1 MKFLLIAYNCFFF
14 QNVLSLA
21 QTNNAENYT
30 INPDFQLQPHL
41 TALLPQ
47 QSKRVPEL
55 YPVAKYNNSKGSIAE
70 NMNTNYFS
78 SNKPYP
84 EPKII
89 EYDMEETS
97 TESSPQH
104 TSSLYSESTDQ
115 DSESTHPSNVFLRHT
130 INKSTE
136 CHVTK
141 ESKTITTS
149 NHEFPVPSQ
158 FADLSLKK
166 NDSID
171 DHQHSI
177 LHSAYNQDDDDII
190 EDIPLFDNINS
201 NEREPSLENQEN
213 LESRCD
219 EQSVNMPR
227 TQTFDSY
234 TTKKDIEQT
243 QFNYENKQNSSSSI
257 YNSIT
262 NYLSNDTHKSSNIQ
276 NASQFN
282 KGLYFSQTNTLT
294 QPSSSNSSILQHSQ
308 SKPLFP
314 YKNTELL
321 NYQQASLNVQNYND
335 DLKSEHFNQ
344 QNQHIQ
350 PNIQNS
356 NVPPIDS
363 KLHSNS
369 NTQDK
374 IVINQTTLPVQVL
387 NYQNSQSMNSCA
399 TNLYN
404 YQNKQG
410 IESINQQSIYNSSKS
425 PVSELLNDSKPIASQ
440 EYNIARNLSLIS
452 TQSLGPVTS
461 AIVAAPS
468 RSSFSVSETVVQD
481 NQHTQHQKSED
492 DQASNILN
500 LSNAAKNSPIDSL
513 IQDSSNIV
521 ISEFDIKLSQSPI
534 NNILENQLE
543 TTVDQSK
550 PIQMQLNEDQHNEE
564 KLLSPPSF
572 KNVTQ
577 SNDLFNPNSMTSQ
590 LELNNQQLSR
600 NQLTP
605 KQSIIDDNLKI
616 SSNPFSNK
624 PINIVSQSINSQNVT
639 VQQSIPT
646 TGHSFSNYFDSSNVN
661 NTFMFNQQSC
671 DLQSNNQLQ
680 NMETQDKPNVSID
693 PTSDKS
699 NNCITFSNAQNTS
712 VKLLSSNQQ
721 PLSMKNEL
729 EIDESLKLDSDV
741 LSEEILHS
749 SEPVLTQSNNF
760 NFESLENAK
769 LSTPNNQFSKMT
781 IDKQHS
787 ISDNKIQEQSTPTP
801 YFTKDISLD
810 KEEHS
815 IAFQN
820 VSTTLH
826 DNNSLEP
833 TLSEINNKPQSL
845 PSKQTNL
852 PSLNSDLPL
861 NNVSP
866 LSISNQ
872 IVPDNKPVGQ
882 LEVNQFPPQNFSN
895 KVTLNDISSTSNQ
908 LPPQMFD
915 NQPKSNTI
923 QSLQSASNLYTT
935 QPFNNQP
942 TSNAVSFTS
951 NQFPP
956 KMFGNQ
962 LKSATIQPLQTP
974 TIPNQPIPST
984 NPSISMASNQ
994 LPTQIFSH
1002 QPIPDTIQNLQ
1013 SSSNPCTTQP
1023 FDNKLFPTTIPS
1035 VSNQLPPQM
1044 FSNQQTSNTVLPTQ
1058 FASSSCPTPIVST
1071 ATNQLPPAMFSN
1083 QSTADTVPPLQSAS
1097 NLHSTQVFSNQSKPV
1112 TVPPNQPSLINQFS
1126 SKILTNQP
1134 KSMAVPHNQTAAKS
1148 FINQST
1154 PSTAWPVS
1162 SATNQFQQQTFNSQ
1176 VKSDVYP
1183 PQTLSNQYAS
1193 QPFNNKT
1200 ISNMQQASQL
1210 PSQIINNQ
1218 PKSNV
1223 ALIQSTT
1230 GQHPFQPFNNQHT
1243 PTTVS
1248 SVVNQLPPQLFSN
1261 QPKPNVVP
1269 PLQPTSNQYNVQAPN
1284 NQQTPN
1290 FIPLVSTAVN
1300 KFPPQMLTNQPRL
1313 DPGLSNKLT
1322 ASPYQSQPL
1331 INQSIPGVPPIQQAT
1346 NQYPSQPFNHQSK
1359 PSNFPPSQTIKNQY
1373 PSQPF
1378 NEQPGQQVLPKQNIQ
1393 QSSSNQFYNQS
1404 STVQPG
1410 QNQWPLANFS
1420 SQPNLMSSQPIT
1432 GNSVSN
1438 LSTLPPN
1445 VNQQS
1450 QRLGTHMLPPNSFS
1464 INNYPNQ
1471 VGGNVNVQ
1479 QPQSSSQNVQLA
1491 SKGYPPQSN
1500 MGFSSQINYQQPN
1513 ALHGQQGFHNQQQ
1526 DQYKPEQNSSVVQQG
1541 FAKTWVSSF
1550 MCRILTVSVSLTITV

>member
-1 MKFLLIAYNCFFF
+1 
-14 QNVLSLA
+14 
-21 QTNNAENYT
+21 
-30 INPDFQLQPHL
+30 
-41 TALLPQ
+41 LLPQ
-47 QSKRVPEL
+47 QSKRVPEF

-166 NDSID
+166 NDSVE

-190 EDIPLFDNINS
+190 EDIPLFDNINQ
-201 NEREPSLENQEN
+201 NEPSLENQEN

-227 TQTFDSY
+227 AQTFDSY
-234 TTKKDIEQT
+234 TTKKDFEQT
-243 QFNYENKQNSSSSI
+243 QFNYENKQSSSSSF

-276 NASQFN
+276 NAAQFN
-282 KGLYFSQTNTLT
+282 KDLYFSQTNTLT

-314 YKNTELL
+314 YGNTELF
-321 NYQQASLNVQNYND
+321 NHQQASLNVQNYND

-344 QNQHIQ
+344 QNKHIR
-350 PNIQNS
+350 PDSQNS

-363 KLHSNS
+363 KLQSNINS
-369 NTQDK
+369 NIQDE
-374 IVINQTTLPVQVL
+374 IVLKQTTSPVQVL

-404 YQNKQG
+404 HQNEQG
-410 IESINQQSIYNSSKS
+410 IEFISQQSIYNSSKP
-425 PVSELLNDSKPIASQ
+425 PVSELLNDSKTIASQ
-440 EYNIARNLSLIS
+440 EFIARNSSLIS

-461 AIVAAPS
+461 AIIAAPS
-468 RSSFSVSETVVQD
+468 RNSFSVSETVVQD
-481 NQHTQHQKSED
+481 NQHTQHQKSEG
-492 DQASNILN
+492 DQASSILN

-513 IQDSSNIV
+513 NQDSSNNV
-521 ISEFDIKLSQSPI
+521 ISEFDTKLSQSPI
-534 NNILENQLE
+534 NNILEYQPE
-543 TTVDQSK
+543 TTVNQSK
-550 PIQMQLNEDQHNEE
+550 PIQMQFNEDQHNEE
-564 KLLSPPSF
+564 NVLSPPSF

-577 SNDLFNPNSMTSQ
+577 SNDFFNPNSMTSQ

-605 KQSIIDDNLKI
+605 KQSIIDDNLKT
-616 SSNPFSNK
+616 SSDQFSNK
-624 PINIVSQSINSQNVT
+624 PINIVSQSINNQNVT
-639 VQQSIPT
+639 VQQSTPT

-671 DLQSNNQLQ
+671 NLQSNNQLQ
-680 NMETQDKPNVSID
+680 NMQTQDKPNVSIE

-699 NNCITFSNAQNTS
+699 NDCMTFSNAQNTS

-721 PLSMKNEL
+721 PSLMKNEL
-729 EIDESLKLDSDV
+729 EIGESLKLDSDK
-741 LSEEILHS
+741 LSEGILHS

-769 LSTPNNQFSKMT
+769 LLTPNDQFSKMT
-781 IDKQHS
+781 IDKQHN
-787 ISDNKIQEQSTPTP
+787 ISDYEIQEKSTPTS
-801 YFTKDISLD
+801 FSKDVSLD

-815 IAFQN
+815 IAFKN
-820 VSTTLH
+820 FSTTLH
-826 DNNSLEP
+826 DNNSLESKF
-833 TLSEINNKPQSL
+833 SEIDNKSQSL

-852 PSLNSDLPL
+852 PYLNSDLPI

-882 LEVNQFPPQNFSN
+882 LEANQFPSQHFSN
-895 KVTLNDISSTSNQ
+895 KVISNDISSTSNQ

-915 NQPKSNTI
+915 NQPKSNDV
-923 QSLQSASNLYTT
+923 QSLQSVSNQYTA

-942 TSNAVSFTS
+942 TSNAVSFMS

-962 LKSATIQPLQTP
+962 LKSETIQPLQTA
-974 TIPNQPIPST
+974 TIPNQPISST

-1002 QPIPDTIQNLQ
+1002 QPIPDTIQHLQ
-1013 SSSNPCTTQP
+1013 SSSNPSTTQP

-1044 FSNQQTSNTVLPTQ
+1044 FSNQPTSNTVLPTQ
-1058 FASSSCPTPIVST
+1058 FASSSCSTPIVST
-1071 ATNQLPPAMFSN
+1071 ATNQLPPSMFSN
-1083 QSTADTVPPLQSAS
+1083 QSTADTIPPLQPAS
-1097 NLHSTQVFSNQSKPV
+1097 NLHSTQVLSNQSKPI
-1112 TVPPNQPSLINQFS
+1112 TVLPNQPSIINQFS
-1126 SKILTNQP
+1126 PQILTNQP
-1134 KSMAVPHNQTAAKS
+1134 KSMAIPHNQTAAKS
-1148 FINQST
+1148 LINQST
-1154 PSTAWPVS
+1154 PSTAWSVS

-1176 VKSDVYP
+1176 VKSDIYP

-1200 ISNMQQASQL
+1200 ISNMMPHVPSTASQL

-1223 ALIQSTT
+1223 AHIQSTT
-1230 GQHPFQPFNNQHT
+1230 GQYPFQPFNNQHT

-1248 SVVNQLPPQLFSN
+1248 SAVNQLPPQLFSN
-1261 QPKPNVVP
+1261 QPKLNAV
-1269 PLQPTSNQYNVQAPN
+1269 PLQTTSNQYNLQTPN

-1300 KFPPQMLTNQPRL
+1300 QFPPQILTNQPRL
-1313 DPGLSNKLT
+1313 DPGSSNKLK
-1322 ASPYQSQPL
+1322 ASQYQSQPL
-1331 INQSIPGVPPIQQAT
+1331 INQSIPGVPSIQQAT
-1346 NQYPSQPFNHQSK
+1346 NQYPSQPFNHQPK
-1359 PSNFPPSQTIKNQY
+1359 PSNFPPSQTVKNQY

-1378 NEQPGQQVLPKQNIQ
+1378 NEQPGQQVLPKQNLQ

-1404 STVQPG
+1404 SAVQPG
-1410 QNQWPLANFS
+1410 QNQWPPANFS

-1432 GNSVSN
+1432 MNSASN

-1471 VGGNVNVQ
+1471 VGGSANVQ

-1526 DQYKPEQNSSVVQQG
+1526 DQYKPEQNPSVVQQG
-1541 FAKTWVSSF
+1541 FSKTWVS
-1550 MCRILTVSVSLTITV
+1550 

>member
-1 MKFLLIAYNCFFF
+1 
-14 QNVLSLA
+14 
-21 QTNNAENYT
+21 
-30 INPDFQLQPHL
+30 
-41 TALLPQ
+41 LLPQ

-115 DSESTHPSNVFLRHT
+115 DSESTHPSNAFLRNT

-166 NDSID
+166 NDSVD

-190 EDIPLFDNINS
+190 EDIPLFDNINQ

-227 TQTFDSY
+227 AQTFDSY
-234 TTKKDIEQT
+234 TAKKDFEQT
-243 QFNYENKQNSSSSI
+243 QFNYENKQSSSSSI

-262 NYLSNDTHKSSNIQ
+262 NYLSNDTHKSLNIQ

-314 YKNTELL
+314 YGNTELF
-321 NYQQASLNVQNYND
+321 NHQQASLNVQNYND
-335 DLKSEHFNQ
+335 DLKSESFNQ

-350 PNIQNS
+350 PDIQNS
-356 NVPPIDS
+356 NVSPIDS
-363 KLHSNS
+363 KLQSNVNS

-374 IVINQTTLPVQVL
+374 TDLKQTTLPVQVL
-387 NYQNSQSMNSCA
+387 NYQNSQSMHSCA

-404 YQNKQG
+404 HQNEQG
-410 IESINQQSIYNSSKS
+410 IESISQQSTYNSSKS

-440 EYNIARNLSLIS
+440 EVIARNSSLTS
-452 TQSLGPVTS
+452 TQSLCPVTS

-481 NQHTQHQKSED
+481 NQQTLHQKSED

-500 LSNAAKNSPIDSL
+500 VSNAAKNSPIDSL
-513 IQDSSNIV
+513 NQDSSNII

-534 NNILENQLE
+534 NNILENQPE

-550 PIQMQLNEDQHNEE
+550 LIQMQFNEDQHNEE
-564 KLLSPPSF
+564 KLLSLQSF

-577 SNDLFNPNSMTSQ
+577 SNDFFNPNSMTSQ
-590 LELNNQQLSR
+590 QELNNQQLSR
-600 NQLTP
+600 NQFIP

-616 SSNPFSNK
+616 SSDQFSNK
-624 PINIVSQSINSQNVT
+624 PINVVPQSINNQNVT

-661 NTFMFNQQSC
+661 NTFMFNQQSRN
-671 DLQSNNQLQ
+671 LQSNNQLQ
-680 NMETQDKPNVSID
+680 NQNMQTQDKPNVSID

-699 NNCITFSNAQNTS
+699 NNCMTFSNAQNTS

-721 PLSMKNEL
+721 PSLMKNEL
-729 EIDESLKLDSDV
+729 EIDEKLKLDSDV

-769 LSTPNNQFSKMT
+769 LLTPNNQFSKMT

-787 ISDNKIQEQSTPTP
+787 ITDNKIQEQSTPTS
-801 YFTKDISLD
+801 YFSKDISLD

-815 IAFQN
+815 SIAFQN
-820 VSTTLH
+820 FSTTLH
-826 DNNSLEP
+826 DINSLEP
-833 TLSEINNKPQSL
+833 KLSEINNKSQSL
-845 PSKQTNL
+845 PTKQINL
-852 PSLNSDLPL
+852 PSLNSDLPI

-866 LSISNQ
+866 LSINNQ

-882 LEVNQFPPQNFSN
+882 LEANQFPPQHFSN
-895 KVTLNDISSTSNQ
+895 KVTSNDISSTSNQ

-915 NQPKSNTI
+915 NQPKSI
-923 QSLQSASNLYTT
+923 QSFQSASNLYTT

-942 TSNAVSFTS
+942 SSNAVSFTS

-956 KMFGNQ
+956 KMIGNQ
-962 LKSATIQPLQTP
+962 LKSGTIQPLQTA
-974 TIPNQPIPST
+974 TISNQPIPST

-994 LPTQIFSH
+994 LPTQIFNH
-1002 QPIPDTIQNLQ
+1002 QPIPDTIQHLQ
-1013 SSSNPCTTQP
+1013 SSSNPFTTQP
-1023 FDNKLFPTTIPS
+1023 FDNKLFSSTIPS
-1035 VSNQLPPQM
+1035 VSNQLPPQL
-1044 FSNQQTSNTVLPTQ
+1044 FSNQPTLNTVLPTQ

-1071 ATNQLPPAMFSN
+1071 ATNRLPPAMFSN
-1083 QSTADTVPPLQSAS
+1083 QSTADTVPPLEPAS

-1112 TVPPNQPSLINQFS
+1112 TAPPNQPSLINQFS
-1126 SKILTNQP
+1126 PEILTNQP
-1134 KSMAVPHNQTAAKS
+1134 KSVAIQHNQTAAKP

-1154 PSTAWPVS
+1154 QSTAWPVS

-1200 ISNMQQASQL
+1200 ISNMIPHIPSAASQL

-1223 ALIQSTT
+1223 ASIQSTT
-1230 GQHPFQPFNNQHT
+1230 GQYPFQPFNNQHT

-1248 SVVNQLPPQLFSN
+1248 SVVNQLPPQLFSH
-1261 QPKPNVVP
+1261 QSKPNVVP
-1269 PLQPTSNQYNVQAPN
+1269 HLQTTSNQYNLQAPN

-1290 FIPLVSTAVN
+1290 FIPLVSTTVN
-1300 KFPPQMLTNQPRL
+1300 QFPPQMLTNQPRL
-1313 DPGLSNKLT
+1313 DPGSSNKLT
-1322 ASPYQSQPL
+1322 ASQYQSQPL
-1331 INQSIPGVPPIQQAT
+1331 VNQSIPGVPPTQQAT
-1346 NQYPSQPFNHQSK
+1346 NQYPSQPFNQQSK
-1359 PSNFPPSQTIKNQY
+1359 PSNFPPSQTVKNQY

-1378 NEQPGQQVLPKQNIQ
+1378 NEQPGQQVLPKQNFQ

-1404 STVQPG
+1404 SAVQPG
-1410 QNQWPLANFS
+1410 QNQWPPANFS
-1420 SQPNLMSSQPIT
+1420 SQPNPMSSQPISM
-1432 GNSVSN
+1432 NSASN

-1445 VNQQS
+1445 VNQPS

-1479 QPQSSSQNVQLA
+1479 QPQYSSQNVQLT

-1513 ALHGQQGFHNQQQ
+1513 ALHGQQGFQNQQQ
-1526 DQYKPEQNSSVVQQG
+1526 DQYKPEQNPSVVQQG
-1541 FAKTWVSSF
+1541 FSKTWVSSF
-1550 MCRILTVSVSLTITV
+1550 MYRTLTASVSLTITI

>member
-1 MKFLLIAYNCFFF
+1 MNCLLIAYNHYYFFF

-21 QTNNAENYT
+21 QSNNAENYT
-30 INPDFQLQPHL
+30 IHPDFQLQPHL

-55 YPVAKYNNSKGSIAE
+55 YPTKYNNNKGSIAE

-78 SNKPYP
+78 LNKSYP

-115 DSESTHPSNVFLRHT
+115 DSESIHPSNVFLRHT

-141 ESKTITTS
+141 ESKTITTAT
-149 NHEFPVPSQ
+149 HEFPVPSQ

-166 NDSID
+166 NDSVD
-171 DHQHSI
+171 DNQHSI
-177 LHSAYNQDDDDII
+177 LHSAYNQDDIT
-190 EDIPLFDNINS
+190 EDIPLFDNINQ

-213 LESRCD
+213 LESHCD
-219 EQSVNMPR
+219 EQSLNMPR
-227 TQTFDSY
+227 AQTFDSY
-234 TTKKDIEQT
+234 TTKKDFEQT
-243 QFNYENKQNSSSSI
+243 QFNYENKQSSSASI
-257 YNSIT
+257 YNSIA

-276 NASQFN
+276 NASQVN

-314 YKNTELL
+314 YNNTELF
-321 NYQQASLNVQNYND
+321 NHQQASSNVKNFND
-335 DLKSEHFNQ
+335 NFKSEPFNE

-350 PNIQNS
+350 PDIQNS

-363 KLHSNS
+363 KLQSNVNSS

-374 IVINQTTLPVQVL
+374 IVREQTPFSVQVL

-404 YQNKQG
+404 HQNEQG
-410 IESINQQSIYNSSKS
+410 IESISQQSIYNSSK
-425 PVSELLNDSKPIASQ
+425 PHVSELLNDSQPIASQ
-440 EYNIARNLSLIS
+440 EFMARNSTLIS

-461 AIVAAPS
+461 AIVAAAPS

-492 DQASNILN
+492 DQPSNLLN
-500 LSNAAKNSPIDSL
+500 
-513 IQDSSNIV
+513 QESSNNV
-521 ISEFDIKLSQSPI
+521 ISDFDIKHSQSPI
-534 NNILENQLE
+534 NNILENQPE
-543 TTVDQSK
+543 TAVDQSK
-550 PIQMQLNEDQHNEE
+550 PIQMQFNEDQHNEE

-577 SNDLFNPNSMTSQ
+577 SNDFFNPNSMTQ

-605 KQSIIDDNLKI
+605 KQSIIDDNLKTP
-616 SSNPFSNK
+616 SDQFSNK
-624 PINIVSQSINSQNVT
+624 PINIGSQSINNQNVT
-639 VQQSIPT
+639 VQKSIPT
-646 TGHSFSNYFDSSNVN
+646 TDHNFSHYFDSPNVN

-671 DLQSNNQLQ
+671 NLQSNNQLQ
-680 NMETQDKPNVSID
+680 NMQTQDKPNVSID

-699 NNCITFSNAQNTS
+699 NNCMTLSNAQNTS

-721 PLSMKNEL
+721 PSLMKNEL
-729 EIDESLKLDSDV
+729 EIDEHLKLDSDV
-741 LSEEILHS
+741 SSEDILHS
-749 SEPVLTQSNNF
+749 PEHVVTQLNNF
-760 NFESLENAK
+760 NIESLKNAK
-769 LSTPNNQFSKMT
+769 MITPNNQFSQMT
-781 IDKQHS
+781 IDKQDS
-787 ISDNKIQEQSTPTP
+787 LSDSKIQKQSTPTS
-801 YFTKDISLD
+801 YFSNDISLD
-810 KEEHS
+810 KEKHS
-815 IAFQN
+815 IVFQN
-820 VSTTLH
+820 FSTTLH
-826 DNNSLEP
+826 DNNSLESK
-833 TLSEINNKPQSL
+833 LSEINNKPQLL

-852 PSLNSDLPL
+852 PSLNSDLPT

-866 LSISNQ
+866 LSITNET
-872 IVPDNKPVGQ
+872 VPNNKPVGQ
-882 LEVNQFPPQNFSN
+882 LEANQIPLQYFNN
-895 KVTLNDISSTSNQ
+895 KATSNDISSTSNQ
-908 LPPQMFD
+908 LPAQIFD
-915 NQPKSNTI
+915 NQLKSNTI
-923 QSLQSASNLYTT
+923 QSLQSASNLYAT
-935 QPFNNQP
+935 QPLNNQP
-942 TSNAVSFTS
+942 TSNAVSFVS

-962 LKSATIQPLQTP
+962 LKSGTIQPLQTA
-974 TIPNQPIPST
+974 TIPNQPISST

-1002 QPIPDTIQNLQ
+1002 QPKPDTIEQLQ
-1013 SSSNPCTTQP
+1013 TASNSRTTQP
-1023 FDNKLFPTTIPS
+1023 FDNQLFPTTIPS

-1044 FSNQQTSNTVLPTQ
+1044 FSNQPTSNTVLPPE
-1058 FASSSCPTPIVST
+1058 FATSSCPTPIVST
-1071 ATNQLPPAMFSN
+1071 PTNQLPPEMFSN
-1083 QSTADTVPPLQSAS
+1083 QSTADTVSPFQPAS
-1097 NLHSTQVFSNQSKPV
+1097 NLHSTHVLSNQSKPV
-1112 TVPPNQPSLINQFS
+1112 TIPPNQPSLINQFLPQ
-1126 SKILTNQP
+1126 ILTNQP
-1134 KSMAVPHNQTAAKS
+1134 KSMAIPLNQTAAKS

-1154 PSTAWPVS
+1154 PSSAWPVS
-1162 SATNQFQQQTFNSQ
+1162 STANLFQPQTFNSQ

-1193 QPFNNKT
+1193 QPINSKT
-1200 ISNMQQASQL
+1200 ISNMIPHAPSAAGPL

-1230 GQHPFQPFNNQHT
+1230 GQYPFQPFNNQHT

-1248 SVVNQLPPQLFSN
+1248 SAVNQLPPQLFSN
-1261 QPKPNVVP
+1261 QHKPNVVP
-1269 PLQPTSNQYNVQAPN
+1269 PLQTTSNQYNLQAN

-1290 FIPLVSTAVN
+1290 FISPVSTTVN
-1300 KFPPQMLTNQPRL
+1300 QFPPQILTDQPRL
-1313 DPGLSNKLT
+1313 DPGSSNKLT
-1322 ASPYQSQPL
+1322 TSQYQSQPL
-1331 INQSIPGVPPIQQAT
+1331 INQFIPGAPPIQQAI

-1359 PSNFPPSQTIKNQY
+1359 PSNFPPSQTVKNQY

-1378 NEQPGQQVLPKQNIQ
+1378 TEQPSQHVLPKQNLQ
-1393 QSSSNQFYNQS
+1393 QSSSNQFHNQPS
-1404 STVQPG
+1404 AVQPG
-1410 QNQWPLANFS
+1410 QNQWPPANFS
-1420 SQPNLMSSQPIT
+1420 NQPNLMSSQPIT
-1432 GNSVSN
+1432 MKSASN

-1471 VGGNVNVQ
+1471 VGGNLNFQ

-1491 SKGYPPQSN
+1491 SKRYPPQSN

-1513 ALHGQQGFHNQQQ
+1513 ALHGQQRFHNQQQ
-1526 DQYKPEQNSSVVQQG
+1526 DQYKPEQNPSVVQQG
-1541 FAKTWVSSF
+1541 FSKTWVS
-1550 MCRILTVSVSLTITV
+1550 